1 MRIYKTICNH
11 FLGGCTCIKWDK
23 TSYLKHEMKM
33 LYNLMMNIKNYKS
46 NIVHENVDI
55 TIRNFHIHS
64 EFHNHATINKHLDHN
79 GTKFIWNKNLILP
92 TNWFSKKKKSSTN

>member
-1 MRIYKTICNH
+1 
-11 FLGGCTCIKWDK
+11 
-23 TSYLKHEMKM
+23 
-33 LYNLMMNIKNYKS
+33 MMNIKNYKS
-46 NIVHENVDI
+46 NIVYKNVDI